1 MKGAK
6 TTIRKAAENPA
17 GTNDSKKAANG
28 ILTKI
33 PEAKKKINSL
43 STWFMNRNNALT
55 QRFIFHKR
63 SFLTNNE
70 VITSLSAFTANTLE
84 ASSYQV

>member
-6 TTIRKAAENPA
+6 TTMKKNAESPA

-33 PEAKKKINSL
+33 PEAKKNANSL
-43 STWFMNRNNALT
+43 L
-55 QRFIFHKR
+55 
-63 SFLTNNE
+63 LG
-70 VITSLSAFTANTLE
+70 L
-84 ASSYQV
+84 